1 MRPFVLILTWLL
13 LSTGAQVVWATHEG
27 IASPDQIET
36 GNLGSFR
43 YFNSLELSHLG
54 FPDRD
59 LSSVKYLKEL
69 DLDLLASGGPPP
81 DAIPSIDDPRFI
93 SIPETDKWL
102 ADEKLVLGV
111 RFNGLTR
118 AYPLAILNWH
128 EIVNDDFDGTKVV
141 VTYCPLCDSGLAFLA
156 PEIEGVIAEFGTSGR
171 LFRSDLVMYDRV
183 TATFWEQF
191 QGRPIVGPL
200 VGVAGRL
207 HRIPVDI
214 VPYGLWKLEH
224 PETTVLDRPLAG
236 DRLGNRTGAGRTGSE
251 EEFSRDYFS
260 DPYSRYRVTGTRSGS
275 VTEFGVPFNDDRL
288 GAKDQVVGIVANG
301 QAKAYA
307 REAMIQQRL
316 FNDVVGGVPVLVAV
330 SPAGEI
336 KFFERSVPAGGVLE
350 FSLEN
355 DQLVDNQGNAWDFEG
370 LAISGP
376 LTGTRLNPIIATPS
390 FWFAW
395 VSFNPNTELFEGN
408 DEAS

>member
-1 MRPFVLILTWLL
+1 MRPFALILTLLL
-13 LSTGAQVVWATHEG
+13 LSAGAPVGWATHEG
-27 IASPDQIET
+27 IASAGVIET
-36 GNLGSFR
+36 GDLGPFR

-54 FPDRD
+54 FTNRD
-59 LSSVKYLKEL
+59 LSTVKYLKEL

-81 DAIPSIDDPRFI
+81 DAIPSIDEPRFI
-93 SIPETDKWL
+93 SIAQTDEWL
-102 ADEKLVLGV
+102 ADEQLVLGI

-128 EIVNDDFDGTKVV
+128 EIVNDDFDGAKVV

-156 PEIEGVIAEFGTSGR
+156 PELEGVVAEFGTSGR

-214 VPYGLWKLEH
+214 VPYGLWKLEN
-224 PETTVLDRPLAG
+224 PDTGVLDRPREG
-236 DRLGNRTGAGRTGSE
+236 DRLGDKTNAGRANSGD
-251 EEFSRDYFS
+251 FSRDYFS
-260 DPYSRYRVTGTRSGS
+260 DPYSRYRVTGTRAGS

-316 FNDVVGGVPVLVAV
+316 LNDAVGGVPVLAVV
-330 SPAGEI
+330 SPAGEV
-336 KFFERSVPAGGVLE
+336 KFFERSAPAVGVLE

-355 DQLVDNQGNAWDFEG
+355 DRLVDGQGNAWSFEG

-376 LTGTRLNPIIATPS
+376 LTGTQLKPIIATPS

-395 VSFNPNTELFEGN
+395 VSFNPNTELFGGN
-408 DEAS
+408 DEAP

>member
-1 MRPFVLILTWLL
+1 MDDALDATLNRSLPRSLDAQGHRAPRSVPLSQVSWRPLRLGGSTSPIDATGRRVVDNPTPLIDGPAQAANDFHYFCVPPNQNPPASAFGECVGELLIEINGALDGLVQRRHEVLV
-13 LSTGAQVVWATHEG
+13 GF
-27 IASPDQIET
+27 
-36 GNLGSFR
+36 GNALFE
-43 YFNSLELSHLG
+43 ELVQFGLG
-54 FPDRD
+54 FGDHG
-59 LSSVKYLKEL
+59 VY
-69 DLDLLASGGPPP
+69 AAAVGG
-81 DAIPSIDDPRFI
+81 
-93 SIPETDKWL
+93 
-102 ADEKLVLGV
+102 
-111 RFNGLTR
+111 
-118 AYPLAILNWH
+118 
-128 EIVNDDFDGTKVV
+128 
-141 VTYCPLCDSGLAFLA
+141 
-156 PEIEGVIAEFGTSGR
+156 
-171 LFRSDLVMYDRV
+171 DLV
-183 TATFWEQF
+183 
-191 QGRPIVGPL
+191 
-200 VGVAGRL
+200 
-207 HRIPVDI
+207 
-214 VPYGLWKLEH
+214 
-224 PETTVLDRPLAG
+224 G